1 MPPSKQDFRQIM
13 GQFATGV
20 TIVTT
25 RHSDKLHGS
34 TANAVTSVSLDPMM
48 VLVCMEHTTDTYPIL
63 RESGVFALNILSVEQ
78 EHLSTRFAS
87 KDTEDAH
94 NVQTIPHRF
103 AATGAPIIEG
113 SLAYLDC
120 RTVEIL
126 PGGDHFIFL
135 GQVEEAGI
143 MNEDE
148 PLLFFRGR
156 YAQLKK

>member
-25 RHSDKLHGS
+25 RHGDELHGS
-34 TANAVTSVSLDPMM
+34 TANAISSLSLDPMM

-63 RESGVFALNILSVEQ
+63 RESGVFALNILSAEQ
-78 EHLSTRFAS
+78 EHLSQRFAS
-87 KDTEDAH
+87 KDREDAH
-94 NVQTIPHRF
+94 NVQPIPHRF

-120 RTVEIL
+120 RTVEIY

-135 GQVEEAGI
+135 GQVVEAAI
-143 MNEDE
+143 MNDKE
-148 PLLFFRGR
+148 PLLFFRGH
-156 YAQLKK
+156 YARLKE